1 MQKEIISF
9 VLLFSL
15 IQVSKTKTIFDETN
29 IKNMHLKNRIIR
41 GAVGDYCFL
50 KDNHLTN
57 EALTYYEQLSKNEI
71 SIIYTGQ
78 Q

>member
-15 IQVSKTKTIFDETN
+15 IRVSKTKTMFDESN
-29 IKNMHLKNRIIR
+29 IKNMNLKNRIIR
-41 GAVGDYCFL
+41 EAVGDYCFL